1 VINSNKE
8 NIPFTYPTKGD
19 KMKKNMISM
28 LVLIPC
34 FIFFAAAPI
43 PAMAETIDLTYS
55 IFFPSTHGQCEVGTA
70 WAKEIEKRTGGDV
83 KITVFPGGTLTK
95 ANQTFDGVVNGISDI
110 GMSCFAYTLGRFP
123 VMESLDLP
131 LGYPNGTVATNV
143 VNDFYKKNDPQ
154 ELKSVKVLYLHAHGP
169 GLLHTKKPVKTLED
183 MKKMKIRSTG
193 LSAKV
198 VEALGG
204 VPVAMAQGETYEAL
218 QKGVAEGTI
227 GPIEVLK
234 GWRQAEVI
242 KHTTDC
248 ANVGYTTTMFVV
260 MNLNKWNQL
269 PENIKNIFT
278 DVSREYIAIHGKTWD
293 EVDKAGRDYTTS
305 LGNDFISLD
314 DNEKER
320 WKKAVEPVIAE
331 YVAGVDKKG
340 LPGNQYIEN
349 INALIRQYGSK

>member
-1 VINSNKE
+1 
-8 NIPFTYPTKGD
+8 
-19 KMKKNMISM
+19 
-28 LVLIPC
+28 
-34 FIFFAAAPI
+34 
-43 PAMAETIDLTYS
+43 
-55 IFFPSTHGQCEVGTA
+55 
-70 WAKEIEKRTGGDV
+70 
-83 KITVFPGGTLTK
+83 
-95 ANQTFDGVVNGISDI
+95 
-110 GMSCFAYTLGRFP
+110 
-123 VMESLDLP
+123 
-131 LGYPNGTVATNV
+131 
-143 VNDFYKKNDPQ
+143 
-154 ELKSVKVLYLHAHGP
+154 
-169 GLLHTKKPVKTLED
+169 
-183 MKKMKIRSTG
+183 
-193 LSAKV
+193 
-198 VEALGG
+198 
-204 VPVAMAQGETYEAL
+204 VAMAQGETYEAL